1 VEKWIPPTPNWVKIN
16 FDTTIRDSFS
26 AQATVCK
33 NSDGKILHLSSLI
46 SSPCSVNEGE
56 ALATQLAISLAC
68 SFNFDR
74 FILEGDSAVV
84 I

>member
-1 VEKWIPPTPNWVKIN
+1 VEKWIPPAPNWVKIN

-26 AQATVCK
+26 AQAAVCK
-33 NSDGKILHLSSLI
+33 SSDGKILHLSSLI